1 MASTQYSI
9 LLQAYSTLSNPVSR
23 LKYNAQLEQALK
35 DKEDDYSG
43 QLHMSHQAV
52 APLCLLEF
60 KYAKS
65 VFDLILAG
73 QPLSKWLVGHRMGK
87 NVDPAESRAV
97 FVVSLPAIQG
107 PGTRV
112 TMDLL
117 KTGCFNSGCPSRRA
131 LKAKALKQWCTQ
143 CVWKRPTLGSDAATC
158 CG

>member
-23 LKYNAQLEQALK
+23 LKYNAHLEQALQ

-52 APLCLLEF
+52 APLCLLEC

-65 VFDLILAG
+65 VFVLILAG

-97 FVVSLPAIQG
+97 FVVSFPAIQG
-107 PGTRV
+107 HYGPFENWLSTVAVLHGV
-112 TMDLL
+112 
-117 KTGCFNSGCPSRRA
+117 P
-131 LKAKALKQWCTQ
+131 
-143 CVWKRPTLGSDAATC
+143 
-158 CG
+158 

>member
-1 MASTQYSI
+1 MASTKYSI

-65 VFDLILAG
+65 VFALILAG

-97 FVVSLPAIQG
+97 FVVSLPAIHGHYG
-107 PGTRV
+107 PF
-112 TMDLL
+112 

-131 LKAKALKQWCTQ
+131 LKAKVLKQWCTQ
-143 CVWKRPTLGSDAATC
+143 CVWKRPSLGSDAATC